1 MKARCGDKCDQWT
14 PYYAPDNAQSQG
26 YWTVYTRDDGKKQ
39 WAYMGYALYTYAG
52 DKKPGDML
60 GHDTYDME
68 LSFDPKKIVDVGT
81 PMDGV
86 ATLVW
91 AIAHP

>member
-1 MKARCGDKCDQWT
+1 
-14 PYYAPDNAQSQG
+14 
-26 YWTVYTRDDGKKQ
+26 
-39 WAYMGYALYTYAG
+39 
-52 DKKPGDML
+52 
-60 GHDTYDME
+60 ME
-68 LSFDPKKIVDVGT
+68 LSFDPKKIVNVGT